1 MKCAYHNDVDAVAS
15 CNICGKS
22 LCSTCASVIQPP
34 QCVGC
39 YRDGLIQRKSNVR
52 GSLITDILLG
62 VASAVFFPYLFST
75 TGSLY
80 SSVLEIALLSAG
92 VPFGWRFLNKIT
104 PDIFLSLPM
113 VGWFIYFGCKWFLS
127 VCVGVFVAPYVIWK
141 KIKEMKQV
149 QQLIDDVANMDNR
162 SLVADK

>member
-1 MKCAYHNDVDAVAS
+1 
-15 CNICGKS
+15 
-22 LCSTCASVIQPP
+22 
-34 QCVGC
+34 
-39 YRDGLIQRKSNVR
+39 
-52 GSLITDILLG
+52 
-62 VASAVFFPYLFST
+62 
-75 TGSLY
+75 
-80 SSVLEIALLSAG
+80 
-92 VPFGWRFLNKIT
+92 
-104 PDIFLSLPM
+104 M